1 MQGDFEPQIDDLDPN
16 KIKLH
21 QCRFKLA
28 REQTTHIVDDL
39 GSLHQEV
46 IALIFTRKVSNYDV
60 KSIRDDLGLSHMKM
74 TESLHANASID
85 ERVRF
90 LVDFEGDSAL

>member
-1 MQGDFEPQIDDLDPN
+1 MMGNFEPQIDDLDTT
-16 KIKLH
+16 KIKLR
-21 QCRFKLA
+21 QYRFKLA

-39 GSLHQEV
+39 WSLHQEV
-46 IALIFTRKVSNYDV
+46 IALIFTRKVSKYDV